1 MRIPLAPHT
10 LTVGEAF
17 ILKNNNEQSLYKV
30 TRDDNDTIAAE
41 LKHTTNKA
49 TAPQTITATLH
60 NGTLTTTTPVH
71 NTRTPQII
79 DLNTTTNNNT
89 IKPTSN
95 KPEYTIITKN
105 NDEDIN
111 IWKTIETINP
121 DVTLVQSQ
129 TNPTQKRVHLTPQLQ
144 KEINKNTASLTPT
157 HTFYLN
163 NNNTECVP
171 HDAAKALKTII
182 NHPHWNALKQKAIK
196 GKNWENALTTDY
208 LTDTYWEQIST
219 DYSDG
224 YAWGVSYDLII
235 DYTIDYAHELK
246 HLTNSTETQT
256 PYSKNL
262 TPKQQKQLTTML
274 NNVIKKLEQSE
285 WYEPDPEDYT
295 IIPYIE

>member
-17 ILKNNNEQSLYKV
+17 ILQNNNEKSLYKV
-30 TRDDNDTIAAE
+30 THTDGDTITAE
-41 LKHTTNKA
+41 LKHTTNET
-49 TAPQTITATLH
+49 TAPQTVTATLH
-60 NGTLTTTTPVH
+60 NGTLTATTTPVH

-79 DLNTTTNNNT
+79 DINPRQNNT
-89 IKPTSN
+89 IKTTTN

-111 IWKTIETINP
+111 IWQTIETITP
-121 DVTLVQSQ
+121 DVTLTQSQ

-144 KEINKNTASLTPT
+144 EEINKNTNNLTPT

-196 GKNWENALTTDY
+196 GKDWETTLTTDY
-208 LTDTYWEQIST
+208 ITDTYWEQIST

-224 YAWGVSYDLII
+224 WAWSVSYDLII
-235 DYTIDYAHELK
+235 DYTINYAHELK
-246 HLTNSTETQT
+246 YLTNSTEPQT
-256 PYSKNL
+256 TYSKNL

-274 NNVIKKLEQSE
+274 NKVIDKLKQSE
-285 WYEPDPEDYT
+285 WYEPEEDYT
-295 IIPYIE
+295 IPYVE

>member
-144 KEINKNTASLTPT
+144 KEINKNTTNLTPT
-157 HTFYLN
+157 HTFYLD

-182 NHPHWNALKQKAIK
+182 NHPHWEALKQKALTRED
-196 GKNWENALTTDY
+196 WETTLTTDY

-246 HLTNSTETQT
+246 HLTNSTAPQT

-285 WYEPDPEDYT
+285 WHEPEEDYT
-295 IIPYIE
+295 IPYTE

>member
-1 MRIPLAPHT
+1 MRIPLAPHA

-17 ILKNNNEQSLYKV
+17 ILQNNNEKSLYKV
-30 TRDDNDTIAAE
+30 THTNNNTITAE
-41 LKHTTNKA
+41 LKHTTNST
-49 TAPQTITATLH
+49 TAPQTITGTLL

-71 NTRTPQII
+71 NTRTPKII
-79 DLNTTTNNNT
+79 DLTTTKTNT
-89 IKPTSN
+89 IKATTN
-95 KPEYTIITKN
+95 KPEYTIITRN
-105 NDEDIN
+105 TNEDIN
-111 IWKTIETINP
+111 IWQTIETITP

-129 TNPTQKRVHLTPQLQ
+129 TTPTQKRIHLTPQLQ
-144 KEINKNTASLTPT
+144 KEINTNTTNLTPT
-157 HTFYLN
+157 HTFYLA

-182 NHPHWNALKQKAIK
+182 NHPHWNALKQKAV
-196 GKNWENALTTDY
+196 KNNDWEETLTTDY

-235 DYTIDYAHELK
+235 DYTIDYAEELK
-246 HLTNSTETQT
+246 HLTNSTEPQT
-256 PYSKNL
+256 PNSKNL

>member
-10 LTVGEAF
+10 LTTGEAF
-17 ILKNNNEQSLYKV
+17 ILQNNNEKSLYKV
-30 TRDDNDTIAAE
+30 THTNNNTITAE
-41 LKHTTNKA
+41 LKHTTNSE
-49 TAPQTITATLH
+49 TAPQTITGTLH

-71 NTRTPQII
+71 NTRTPKII
-79 DLNTTTNNNT
+79 DLTTTKTNT
-89 IKPTSN
+89 IKATTN
-95 KPEYTIITKN
+95 KPEYTIITRN
-105 NDEDIN
+105 TNEDID
-111 IWKTIETINP
+111 IWQTIETITP

-129 TNPTQKRVHLTPQLQ
+129 TTPTQKRIHLTPQLQ
-144 KEINKNTASLTPT
+144 KEINTNTTNLTPT
-157 HTFYLN
+157 HTFYLA

-171 HDAAKALKTII
+171 HDAAKALKAII
-182 NHPHWNALKQKAIK
+182 NHPHWNALKQKAVK
-196 GKNWENALTTDY
+196 DKDWETTLTTDY

-235 DYTIDYAHELK
+235 DYTIDYAEELK
-246 HLTNSTETQT
+246 HLTNSTEPQT
-256 PYSKNL
+256 PNSKNL

-274 NNVIKKLEQSE
+274 NNVIEKLEQSE

>member
-1 MRIPLAPHT
+1 MRIPLVPHT
-10 LTVGEAF
+10 LTTGEAF
-17 ILKNNNEQSLYKV
+17 ILQNNNEKSLYKV
-30 TRDDNDTIAAE
+30 THTNGDTITAA
-41 LKHTTNKA
+41 LKHTTNET

-71 NTRTPQII
+71 NTRTPKII
-79 DLNTTTNNNT
+79 DLTTTKTNT
-89 IKPTSN
+89 IKATTN

-129 TNPTQKRVHLTPQLQ
+129 TNPTKTRLHITPQLQ
-144 KEINKNTASLTPT
+144 KEINANTANS
-157 HTFYLN
+157 TFYLDN
-163 NNNTECVP
+163 YNAECVP

-182 NHPHWNALKQKAIK
+182 NHPHWNALKQKAIQ
-196 GKNWENALTTDY
+196 GEDWETTLTTDY

-246 HLTNSTETQT
+246 RLTNSTETQT

-295 IIPYIE
+295 IPYVE

>member
-17 ILKNNNEQSLYKV
+17 ILQNNNEKSLYK
-30 TRDDNDTIAAE
+30 TTQATSDGTITAE
-41 LKHTTNKA
+41 LKHTTNTE
-49 TAPQTITATLH
+49 TAPQTITGKLH

-71 NTRTPQII
+71 NTRTPKII
-79 DLNTTTNNNT
+79 DHTTTKTNT
-89 IKPTSN
+89 IKATTN
-95 KPEYTIITKN
+95 KPEYTIITRN
-105 NDEDIN
+105 TNEDID
-111 IWKTIETINP
+111 IWQTIETITP

-144 KEINKNTASLTPT
+144 KEINANANNLTST

-196 GKNWENALTTDY
+196 GKNWETTLTTDY

-224 YAWGVSYDLII
+224 YAWGVSCDLII

-285 WYEPDPEDYT
+285 WYEPEEDYT
-295 IIPYIE
+295 IPYVE

>member
-10 LTVGEAF
+10 LTIGEAF
-17 ILKNNNEQSLYKV
+17 ILQNNNEKSLYKV
-30 TRDDNDTIAAE
+30 THTNNNTITAE
-41 LKHTTNKA
+41 LKHTTNSA
-49 TAPQTITATLH
+49 TAPQTITATLL

-71 NTRTPQII
+71 NTRTPKII
-79 DLNTTTNNNT
+79 DLTTPKTNT
-89 IKPTSN
+89 IKATTN
-95 KPEYTIITKN
+95 KPEYTIITRN
-105 NDEDIN
+105 TNEDIN
-111 IWKTIETINP
+111 IWQTIETITP

-129 TNPTQKRVHLTPQLQ
+129 TNPTQKRIHLTPQLQ
-144 KEINKNTASLTPT
+144 KEINTNTTNLTPT
-157 HTFYLN
+157 HTFYLA

-182 NHPHWNALKQKAIK
+182 NHPHWNALKQKAV
-196 GKNWENALTTDY
+196 KNNDWEETLTTDY

-246 HLTNSTETQT
+246 HLTNSTEPQT
-256 PYSKNL
+256 PNSKNL

>member
-17 ILKNNNEQSLYKV
+17 ILQNNNEKSLYKV
-30 TRDDNDTIAAE
+30 THTNGDTITADR
-41 LKHTTNKA
+41 KHTTNSE

-60 NGTLTTTTPVH
+60 NGTLTTTQPVH

-79 DLNTTTNNNT
+79 DLSINHNIDHNL
-89 IKPTSN
+89 P
-95 KPEYTIITKN
+95 YTIITKN
-105 NDEDIN
+105 TGEDID
-111 IWKTIETINP
+111 IWQTIEAINP

-129 TNPTQKRVHLTPQLQ
+129 TNPTKTRLHITPQLQ
-144 KEINKNTASLTPT
+144 KEINANTANS
-157 HTFYLN
+157 TFYLDN
-163 NNNTECVP
+163 YNAECVP

-182 NHPHWNALKQKAIK
+182 NHPHWEALKQKALTRED
-196 GKNWENALTTDY
+196 WETTLTTDY

-219 DYSDG
+219 NYSDG

>member
-10 LTVGEAF
+10 LTVSEAF
-17 ILKNNNEQSLYKV
+17 ILQNNNEKSLYKV
-30 TRDDNDTIAAE
+30 THIDGDTITAE
-41 LKHTTNKA
+41 RKHTTNSA
-49 TAPQTITATLH
+49 TAPQTITGTLL

-79 DLNTTTNNNT
+79 DLNSHNNNT
-89 IKPTSN
+89 IKATTN

-129 TNPTQKRVHLTPQLQ
+129 TSPTQKRVHLTPQLQ
-144 KEINKNTASLTPT
+144 KEINTNTNSLTPT

-196 GKNWENALTTDY
+196 GKNWENTLTTDY

-246 HLTNSTETQT
+246 HLTNSTAPQT

-285 WYEPDPEDYT
+285 WYEPEEDYT
-295 IIPYIE
+295 IPYIE

>member
-17 ILKNNNEQSLYKV
+17 ILQNNNEQTLYKV
-30 TRDDNDTIAAE
+30 THTNGDTITAA
-41 LKHTTNKA
+41 LKHTSNET

-71 NTRTPQII
+71 NTRTPKII
-79 DLNTTTNNNT
+79 DLTTTKTNT
-89 IKPTSN
+89 N
-95 KPEYTIITKN
+95 KPEYTIITRN

-144 KEINKNTASLTPT
+144 KEINANTNSLTPT

-182 NHPHWNALKQKAIK
+182 NHPHWNALKQKALTREE
-196 GKNWENALTTDY
+196 WETTLTTDY

-295 IIPYIE
+295 IPYTE

>member
-17 ILKNNNEQSLYKV
+17 ILQNNNEKSLYKV
-30 TRDDNDTIAAE
+30 THTNNNTITAE
-41 LKHTTNKA
+41 LKHTTNST
-49 TAPQTITATLH
+49 TAPQTITGTLL

-71 NTRTPQII
+71 NTRTPKII
-79 DLNTTTNNNT
+79 DLTTTKTNT
-89 IKPTSN
+89 IKATTN
-95 KPEYTIITKN
+95 KPEYTIITRN
-105 NDEDIN
+105 TNEDIN
-111 IWKTIETINP
+111 IWQTIETITP

-129 TNPTQKRVHLTPQLQ
+129 TTPTQKRIHLTPQLQ
-144 KEINKNTASLTPT
+144 KEINTNTTNLTPT
-157 HTFYLN
+157 HTFYLA

-182 NHPHWNALKQKAIK
+182 NHPHWNALKQKAV
-196 GKNWENALTTDY
+196 KNNDWEETLTTDY

-235 DYTIDYAHELK
+235 DYTIDYAEELK
-246 HLTNSTETQT
+246 HLTNSTEPQT
-256 PYSKNL
+256 PNSKNL

>member
-17 ILKNNNEQSLYKV
+17 ILQNNNEKSLYKV
-30 TRDDNDTIAAE
+30 THTNNNTITAE
-41 LKHTTNKA
+41 LKHTTNSE
-49 TAPQTITATLH
+49 TAPQTITGTLL

-71 NTRTPQII
+71 NTRTPKII
-79 DLNTTTNNNT
+79 DLTTRKTNT
-89 IKPTSN
+89 IKATTN
-95 KPEYTIITKN
+95 KPEYTIISKN
-105 NDEDIN
+105 TNEDIN
-111 IWKTIETINP
+111 IWQTIETITP

-129 TNPTQKRVHLTPQLQ
+129 TNPTQKRIHLTPQLQ
-144 KEINKNTASLTPT
+144 KEINTNTTNLTPT
-157 HTFYLN
+157 HTFYLA

-182 NHPHWNALKQKAIK
+182 NHPHWNALKQKAV
-196 GKNWENALTTDY
+196 KNNDWEETLTTDY

-235 DYTIDYAHELK
+235 DYTIDYAEELK
-246 HLTNSTETQT
+246 HLTNTTEPQT
-256 PYSKNL
+256 PNSKNL

>member
-10 LTVGEAF
+10 LTAGEAF
-17 ILKNNNEQSLYKV
+17 ILQNNNEKSLYKV
-30 TRDDNDTIAAE
+30 THTEGDTITADR
-41 LKHTTNKA
+41 KHTTNSA

-60 NGTLTTTTPVH
+60 NGTLTADQPVH

-79 DLNTTTNNNT
+79 DLNTTKTNT
-89 IKPTSN
+89 IKTTTN
-95 KPEYTIITKN
+95 KPEYTIITRN

-111 IWKTIETINP
+111 IWQTIEAINP

-144 KEINKNTASLTPT
+144 KEINKNTTNLTPT

-182 NHPHWNALKQKAIK
+182 NHPHWNTLKQKAIQ
-196 GKNWENALTTDY
+196 GKNWETTLTTDY

>member
-17 ILKNNNEQSLYKV
+17 ILQNNNEKSLYKV
-30 TRDDNDTIAAE
+30 THTNNNTITAE
-41 LKHTTNKA
+41 LKHTTNTA
-49 TAPQTITATLH
+49 TAPQTITGTLL

-71 NTRTPQII
+71 NTRTPKII
-79 DLNTTTNNNT
+79 DLNTTKTNT
-89 IKPTSN
+89 IKATTN
-95 KPEYTIITKN
+95 KPEYTIITRN
-105 NDEDIN
+105 TNEDIN
-111 IWKTIETINP
+111 IWQTIETITP

-129 TNPTQKRVHLTPQLQ
+129 TNPTKKRIHLTPQLQ
-144 KEINKNTASLTPT
+144 KEINTNTTNLTPT
-157 HTFYLN
+157 HTFYLA

-182 NHPHWNALKQKAIK
+182 NHPHWNALKQKAV
-196 GKNWENALTTDY
+196 KNNEWETTLTTDY

-235 DYTIDYAHELK
+235 DYTIDYAEELK
-246 HLTNSTETQT
+246 HLTNSTEPQT
-256 PYSKNL
+256 PNSKNL

-295 IIPYIE
+295 IIPCIE

>member
-10 LTVGEAF
+10 LTTGEAF
-17 ILKNNNEQSLYKV
+17 ILQNNNEKSLYKV
-30 TRDDNDTIAAE
+30 THTNNNTITAE
-41 LKHTTNKA
+41 LKHTTNST
-49 TAPQTITATLH
+49 TAPQTITGTLH

-71 NTRTPQII
+71 NTRTPKII
-79 DLNTTTNNNT
+79 DLTTTKTNT
-89 IKPTSN
+89 IKATTN
-95 KPEYTIITKN
+95 KPEYTIITRN
-105 NDEDIN
+105 TNEDIN
-111 IWKTIETINP
+111 IWQTIETITP

-129 TNPTQKRVHLTPQLQ
+129 TTPTQKRIHLTPQLQ
-144 KEINKNTASLTPT
+144 KEINTNTTNLTPT
-157 HTFYLN
+157 HTFYLA

-182 NHPHWNALKQKAIK
+182 NHPHWNALKQKAV
-196 GKNWENALTTDY
+196 KNNDWEETLTTDY

-235 DYTIDYAHELK
+235 DYTIDYAEELK
-246 HLTNSTETQT
+246 HLTNSTEPQT
-256 PYSKNL
+256 PNSKNL

-274 NNVIKKLEQSE
+274 NNVIEKLEQSE

>member
-17 ILKNNNEQSLYKV
+17 ILQNNNEKSLYKV
-30 TRDDNDTIAAE
+30 THANNNTITAE
-41 LKHTTNKA
+41 LKHTTNSA
-49 TAPQTITATLH
+49 TAPQTITGTLL

-79 DLNTTTNNNT
+79 DLNPHNNNT
-89 IKPTSN
+89 IKATTN

-111 IWKTIETINP
+111 IWKTIETITP

-144 KEINKNTASLTPT
+144 KEINKNTTNLTPT

-182 NHPHWNALKQKAIK
+182 NHPHWNALKQKAV
-196 GKNWENALTTDY
+196 KNNDWETTLNTNY
-208 LTDTYWEQIST
+208 LTETYWEQIST

-224 YAWGVSYDLII
+224 WAWSVSYDLII
-235 DYTIDYAHELK
+235 DYTIDYANELK
-246 HLTNSTETQT
+246 YLTNSTEPQT
-256 PYSKNL
+256 PNSKNL
-262 TPKQQKQLTTML
+262 TPKQQKQLTIML
-274 NNVIKKLEQSE
+274 NKVIKKLEQSE

>member
-1 MRIPLAPHT
+1 MNIAKNITDLIGNTPLVELNRLTEGLPGRVVAKLEFFNPGSSVKDRIA
-10 LTVGEAF
+10 EAM
-17 ILKNNNEQSLYKV
+17 IE
-30 TRDDNDTIAAE
+30 AAE
-41 LKHTTNKA
+41 
-49 TAPQTITATLH
+49 
-60 NGTLTTTTPVH
+60 
-71 NTRTPQII
+71 
-79 DLNTTTNNNT
+79 
-89 IKPTSN
+89 
-95 KPEYTIITKN
+95 
-105 NDEDIN
+105 
-111 IWKTIETINP
+111 
-121 DVTLVQSQ
+121 
-129 TNPTQKRVHLTPQLQ
+129 
-144 KEINKNTASLTPT
+144 KEGKINKNTTNLTPT

-196 GKNWENALTTDY
+196 GKNWENTLTTDY

-295 IIPYIE
+295 IPYTE

>member
-10 LTVGEAF
+10 LTTGEAF
-17 ILKNNNEQSLYKV
+17 ILQNNNEKSLYKV
-30 TRDDNDTIAAE
+30 THTNNNTITAE
-41 LKHTTNKA
+41 LKHTTNSA
-49 TAPQTITATLH
+49 TAPQTITGTLH

-71 NTRTPQII
+71 NTRTPKII
-79 DLNTTTNNNT
+79 DLTTTKTNT
-89 IKPTSN
+89 IKATTN
-95 KPEYTIITKN
+95 KPEYTIISKN
-105 NDEDIN
+105 TNEDIN
-111 IWKTIETINP
+111 IWQTIETITP

-129 TNPTQKRVHLTPQLQ
+129 TNPTQKRIHLTPQLQ
-144 KEINKNTASLTPT
+144 KEINTNTTNLTPT
-157 HTFYLN
+157 HTFYLA

-182 NHPHWNALKQKAIK
+182 NHPHWNALKQKAV
-196 GKNWENALTTDY
+196 KNNDWEATLTTDY

-235 DYTIDYAHELK
+235 DYTIDYAEELK
-246 HLTNSTETQT
+246 HLTNSTEPQT
-256 PYSKNL
+256 PNSKNL

-274 NNVIKKLEQSE
+274 NNIIKKLEQSE

>member
-30 TRDDNDTIAAE
+30 TRTNGDTITADR
-41 LKHTTNKA
+41 KHTTNET

-71 NTRTPQII
+71 NTRTPKII
-79 DLNTTTNNNT
+79 DLNATKTNT
-89 IKPTSN
+89 IKAATN

-121 DVTLVQSQ
+121 NVTLVQSQ

-144 KEINKNTASLTPT
+144 KEINANTNNLTPT

-182 NHPHWNALKQKAIK
+182 NHPHWNALKQKAIQ
-196 GKNWENALTTDY
+196 GKNWENTLTTDY

-246 HLTNSTETQT
+246 YLTNSTETQT

>member
-30 TRDDNDTIAAE
+30 THTNGDTITAA
-41 LKHTTNKA
+41 LKHTTNET

-71 NTRTPQII
+71 NTRTPKII
-79 DLNTTTNNNT
+79 DLTTTKTNT
-89 IKPTSN
+89 IKATTN

-144 KEINKNTASLTPT
+144 KEINANTTNLTPT

-182 NHPHWNALKQKAIK
+182 NHPHWEALKQKALTRED
-196 GKNWENALTTDY
+196 WETTLTTDY

-295 IIPYIE
+295 IPYTE